1 MSVDPTVL
9 ERVRELFRGR
19 LNAPAL
25 ELDRPLLEYGLDSV
39 RSAELVIELEQLFG
53 IDIPDAA
60 AAALRTTRQ
69 VAEYVA
75 VELRKAS

>member
-9 ERVRELFRGR
+9 ERVRELFRRR

-39 RSAELVIELEQLFG
+39 RSTELVIELEELFG
-53 IDIPDAA
+53 IDIPDADA
-60 AAALRTTRQ
+60 ATLRTARQ